1 MLNQTQ
7 SFNAIPPSP
16 TIDAVGVTER
26 ASKFGKRSIKKESKV
41 EGLKLAMSMIDITT
55 LEGEDT
61 EGKVAQ
67 LAYKAAHV
75 HDTYP
80 GMPNVASVCVYPR
93 MVPTVKR
100 VVGETG
106 VKVASVSTAFPSG
119 QAPMSVRI
127 EDTKYAIDHGANEI
141 DMVISRGQFLMGN
154 YELVFDEIAE
164 IKQVCGDDVHLKV
177 IIEVG
182 ELSTY
187 DLIRKASDISLYA
200 GGDFIKTSTG
210 KVGGVANMVNTLVM
224 IEAIRDYYY
233 ATGYKVG
240 MKPAGGFKEAKQ
252 TIQHLCMVKETL
264 GEDWLNN
271 ERYRFG
277 ASRLANDLVL
287 QLLKEEKGAYQ
298 SLDYI
303 SML

>member
-1 MLNQTQ
+1 
-7 SFNAIPPSP
+7 
-16 TIDAVGVTER
+16 
-26 ASKFGKRSIKKESKV
+26 
-41 EGLKLAMSMIDITT
+41 
-55 LEGEDT
+55 
-61 EGKVAQ
+61 
-67 LAYKAAHV
+67 
-75 HDTYP
+75 
-80 GMPNVASVCVYPR
+80 
-93 MVPTVKR
+93 MVPFAKKG
-100 VVGETG
+100 VGDSG

-127 EDTKYAIDHGANEI
+127 EDTKYAIDHGAQEI

-182 ELSTY
+182 ELSTNA
-187 DLIRKASDISLYA
+187 LIRKVSDIALYA

-233 ATGYKVG
+233 ETGFKVG
-240 MKPAGGFKEAKQ
+240 MKPAGGFAEAKQ
-252 TIQHLCMVKETL
+252 TLHHLCMVKETL
-264 GEDWLNN
+264 GEDWMTN

-277 ASRLANDLVL
+277 ASRLTNDIVL
-287 QLLKEEKGAYQ
+287 QLLKEQTGRYQ
-298 SLDYI
+298 SLDYV
-303 SML
+303 SAL